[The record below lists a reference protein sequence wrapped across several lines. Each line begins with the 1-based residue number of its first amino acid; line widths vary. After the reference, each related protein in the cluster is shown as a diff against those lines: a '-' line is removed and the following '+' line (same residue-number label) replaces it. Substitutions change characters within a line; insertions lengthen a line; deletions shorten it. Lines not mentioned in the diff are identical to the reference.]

1 MLIGCVMMAPGF
13 FGGGMIGA
21 LVAKVVGSM
30 RGCAPAEGYLACD
43 VWAFVVP
50 GGLIGI
56 VLLPTLVL
64 WRLRRGGGQGNSSRS

>member
-1 MLIGCVMMAPGF
+1 MMVPGF

-30 RGCAPAEGYLACD
+30 RECAPPEGLPACD
-43 VWAFVVP
+43 LSSYVVP

-56 VLLPTLVL
+56 VLLPALVI
-64 WRLRRGGGQGNSSRS
+64 WRLRRSGGQGNSSRS